1 MARSRSAEQAAV
13 SFGFFPRA
21 VAPGRVVL
29 VVAPDR
35 LVLKVAPPFGTI
47 ASGKWKALC
56 VCNPNEQ
63 VGVLESF
70 SGIPNLG
77 ITCTVPTFNAQGDYV
92 IGSACYDWTPVT
104 K

>member
-1 MARSRSAEQAAV
+1 MRWILALMLAMLAADV
-13 SFGFFPRA
+13 ACAATAADKFKGA
-21 VAPGRVVL
+21 VQN
-29 VVAPDR
+29 
-35 LVLKVAPPFGTI
+35 KVAPPFGTI

-56 VCNPNEQ
+56 VCNSNEQ

-70 SGIPNLG
+70 NGIPNLG